1 MRIKCTL
8 LALLLGSRIVHGQAT
23 IGRQQVD
30 QFKSD
35 QWGDKS
41 YALTWLPTD
50 YNSSGST
57 QYPLIIFLHG
67 VGEGGSSVN
76 DLNKLITQSPP
87 ALPERIANGWN
98 ATAKNPLDG
107 KTYEF
112 IVISPQTS
120 NGWSFNYD
128 QLKYIVPDILSR
140 YRVDLSRV
148 YITGLSAGGDGV
160 WTVMGSADVAFTSQF
175 AAFVTVNTA
184 GVDAA
189 NGLTDLQI
197 KANVDAGIEV
207 KDGINAWTIT
217 TQNDG
222 LNITSF
228 EYMDGFN
235 RAHPAKPGK
244 FTDIS
249 QIGHSGW
256 GQAYDPNWRPSV
268 NYYGTNSMD
277 APFWPNGNN
286 GSPVTGSGVT
296 QDSLNI
302 YEWMLL
308 SRKGGT
314 PAVQQPPPPPV
325 QPVAPPPP
333 PIGNA
338 KAIPGKIEAENYD
351 NMFGVQTQGTSDD
364 AGLNVGWIDN
374 GDWMDYV
381 VNAASA
387 GSYNVSFRV
396 ATPEEGSALQL
407 RASDG
412 TVLTTVDLPNTGD
425 FQAWQ
430 TVTASVNL
438 PAGVQTLRL
447 ISVSD
452 ANWNIN
458 WMQFDG
464 PVGSKSGG
472 GTDNGNGN
480 GNGNSS
486 GPAKYIKVNLYGGDN
501 PYNNNEWNNWNV
513 NGSAESDYLN
523 YSDGTPSSVSAVLTY
538 NESLADN
545 SDGYGEGMAPAE
557 VLRYTSYSDADR
569 KLYIVG
575 LNPSATY
582 SLELY
587 ASRGLNPGN
596 STAFSAGGETAAV
609 GTFDNLNHPADLNN
623 LQANAQGQIV
633 VSINAL
639 NSYNYINGF
648 VLTEFGQGNAA
659 AAVVPGVASEAAGAV
674 FGTADKPVT
683 GISLQVYPNPIQ
695 DHFLIEVNT
704 PHTGRM
710 NVQVVDASGSVRRSY
725 LFNKDR
731 ISGQFDL
738 YAHGLA
744 AGAYFVRVQIGDW
757 VSSQKLIKL

>member
-1 MRIKCTL
+1 MSGMI
-8 LALLLGSRIVHGQAT
+8 SFGQTT

-35 QWGDKS
+35 QWGDRS

-50 YNSSGST
+50 YNSSGSA

-67 VGEGGSSVN
+67 VGEGGSTVN
-76 DLNKLITQSPP
+76 DLNRLITQSPP
-87 ALPERIANGWN
+87 ALPEQIANGWN

-112 IVISPQTS
+112 IVISPQAS

-175 AAFVTVNTA
+175 SAFVTVNTA

-256 GQAYDPNWRPSV
+256 GQAYDPNWRPNV
-268 NYYGTNSMD
+268 NYYGTNSIT

-314 PAVQQPPPPPV
+314 PVVQPPPPP
-325 QPVAPPPP
+325 PPPP
-333 PIGNA
+333 PPVAPTPPPLPTPPPAGNA
-338 KAIPGKIEAENYD
+338 KPIPGKIEAENYD
-351 NMFGVQTQGTSDD
+351 NMFGVQTQGTTDD

-381 VNAASA
+381 VNVASA
-387 GSYNVSFRV
+387 GSYNVGFRI
-396 ATPEEGSALQL
+396 ATPEDGSQLQL

-425 FQAWQ
+425 FQVWQ
-430 TVTASVNL
+430 TVSATVTL

-447 ISVSD
+447 ISTSD

-458 WMQFDG
+458 WVQFDG
-464 PVGSKSGG
+464 TAASKPDG
-472 GTDNGNGN
+472 GTNNGNGN
-480 GNGNSS
+480 GNPS
-486 GPAKYIKVNLYGGDN
+486 PPTKLIKVNLYGGDD
-501 PYNNNEWNNWNV
+501 PYANSEWNNWNV
-513 NGSAESDYLN
+513 NASAESDYLN
-523 YSDGTPSSVSAVLTY
+523 YSDGTPSSVSAILTL
-538 NESLADN
+538 NEAVADN
-545 SDGYGEGMAPAE
+545 SGSYGGGMAPAE
-557 VLRYTSYSDADR
+557 VLRYTSYSDGNR

-575 LNPSATY
+575 LNPSDSY

-587 ASRGLNPGN
+587 ASRDLNPGN
-596 STAFSAGGETAAV
+596 STAFFTGGTTVAV
-609 GTFDNLNHPADLNN
+609 GTFDNLGNPADFSN

-633 VSINAL
+633 VDINTL

-648 VLTEFGQGNAA
+648 VLTEIGQANAA
-659 AAVVPGVASEAAGAV
+659 AAVGPGKMAGAAGAAAAM
-674 FGTADKPVT
+674 FGTADKPAT
-683 GISLQVYPNPIQ
+683 GLSLQVYPNPIQ

-704 PHTGRM
+704 PNTGRM
-710 NVQVVDASGSVRRSY
+710 NVQLVDASGSVRRSY
-725 LFNKDR
+725 IFNKDR
-731 ISGQFDL
+731 TAGQFDL
-738 YAHGLA
+738 YTNGLA

-757 VSSQKLIKL
+757 MSSQKLIKR